1 MKKILLLLLY
11 IYVVKYNM
19 DVSNKKVAIED
30 IVSESKCI
38 LKKSREYIK
47 NMYLDQY
54 MKNNNIKN
62 IKNMNSLHYKRM
74 YDTLVTDEDYE
85 NLHKKLIQEH
95 RSLASVYPI
104 IIRSIVYNNE
114 LYDEAVRLY
123 VSHLSNHPW
132 KNKQEFVERQ
142 GEFLIYTFRC
152 KYPKIGSSEVARYKQ
167 EVIKKL
173 VEENKQ
179 FEEWAQEVKETCDKE
194 REDILKD
201 RKDRVRDLLI
211 QLKETKSEKS

>member
-1 MKKILLLLLY
+1 MSI
-11 IYVVKYNM
+11 
-19 DVSNKKVAIED
+19 SNKKIAVED

-47 NMYLDQY
+47 NIYLEQY
-54 MKNNNIKN
+54 MKDNNIKN
-62 IKNMNSLHYKRM
+62 IKSMNSFHYKRM
-74 YDTLVTDEDYE
+74 YDTLVADEDYE

-104 IIRSIVYNNE
+104 IIRSIVFNNE
-114 LYDEAVRLY
+114 LFDEAVRLY

-142 GEFLIYTFRC
+142 GEFLVYTFRC

-167 EVIKKL
+167 EVMKKL

-179 FEEWAQEVKETCDKE
+179 FEEMAQETKEICDKE
-194 REDILKD
+194 REDILQD
-201 RKDRVRDLLI
+201 RKDRVHDLLMN
-211 QLKETKSEKS
+211 LKKN